1 MERRVRVRFAPS
13 PTGALHIG
21 GVRTALYNYLFARQ
35 HGGDMLLRIE
45 DTDSTRFVPGAEEYI
60 LEALDWLGIG
70 IDEGLRMSQKSK
82 VEGQKTIEAVGSH
95 GPYRQSERREIYHR
109 YVKQLLDSGH
119 AYIAFDTPEELDAK
133 RAEIPNFQYDARTR
147 MQMRNSLTMAAD
159 EVQQLLDKGEKYV
172 VRFKVE
178 PDEDVHVH
186 DLIRGEVVINSNIL
200 DDKVLYKSADD
211 LPTYHLAN
219 IVDDH
224 LMEISHVIRGEE
236 WLPSAPLHVLLY
248 RAFGWED
255 TMPHFAHLPLLLKP
269 DGNGKLSKRDG
280 DRLGFP
286 VFPLEFHNEKD
297 GTVSSGYRESGYLPE
312 AVINFLALLGWHG
325 SGDQEMYTMDE
336 LIKDFSLDR
345 VSKSGAKFD
354 YEKGKWFNHQYLQL
368 RSNEELAEMFR
379 PVLEEK
385 LSTFNFQPD
394 DFSQLSTLN
403 SKLPT
408 IVGLVKD
415 RVNFVPELW
424 EQADF
429 FFVAP
434 TGYDEKSLK
443 KRWKEDSPKHMQEL
457 LALLETVSEDDWHKN
472 EQIVNDQMVN
482 THWYLDDVVM
492 PWIAEKEYG
501 VGIVMNAFRIC
512 LVGAAR
518 GPHIWNIT
526 DVLGKEETLRRV
538 RTALQNIR

>member
-1 MERRVRVRFAPS
+1 MTKVRVRFAPS

-21 GVRTALYNYLFARQ
+21 GVRTALFNYLFARQ

-60 LEALDWLGIG
+60 TESLAWLGIE
-70 IDEGLRMSQKSK
+70 IDEGICQDAPNGK
-82 VEGQKTIEAVGSH
+82 GDH
-95 GPYRQSERREIYHR
+95 GPYRQSERREIYHK
-109 YVKQLLDSGH
+109 YVDQLLASGH
-119 AYIAFDTPEELDAK
+119 AYIAFDTPEQLEAK
-133 RAEIPNFQYDARTR
+133 RTEIANFQYDARTR
-147 MQMRNSLTMAAD
+147 EQMVNSLTLSKEEVDARIAA
-159 EVQQLLDKGEKYV
+159 GEKYV

-178 PDEDVHVH
+178 PNIDVHVH

-248 RAFGWED
+248 KAFGWED
-255 TMPHFAHLPLLLKP
+255 TMPQFAHLPLLLKP

-286 VFPLEFHNEKD
+286 VFPLEFHNQKD
-297 GTVSSGYRESGYLPE
+297 GSVSSGYREEGYYPE
-312 AVINFLALLGWHG
+312 AVINFLALLGWHAT
-325 SGDQEMYTMDE
+325 GDQEMYTMQE
-336 LIKDFSLDR
+336 LIEQFSLER

-354 YEKGKWFNHQYLQL
+354 YEKGKWFNHQSLQL
-368 RSNEELAEMFR
+368 RSNEELAEQFM
-379 PVLEEK
+379 PYLEAK
-385 LSTFNFQPD
+385 GLSGD
-394 DFSQLSTLN
+394 VA
-403 SKLPT
+403 KVAKV
-408 IVGLVKD
+408 IGLTKD
-415 RVNFVPELW
+415 RVNFVSELW
-424 EQADF
+424 EQVNF
-429 FFVAP
+429 FIVAP
-434 TGYDEKSLK
+434 EEYDEKSLK
-443 KRWKEDSPKHMQEL
+443 KRWKEDSPKHMTEM
-457 LALLETVSEDDWHKN
+457 LALLEAHEDWSA
-472 EQIVNDQMVN
+472 EG
-482 THWYLDDVVM
+482 LDNLIM

-526 DVLGKEETLRRV
+526 DVLGKEETLARV
-538 RTALQNIR
+538 RTALKNLR

>member
-1 MERRVRVRFAPS
+1 MERKVRVRFAPS

-21 GVRTALYNYLFARQ
+21 GVRTSLFNYLFARQ

-60 LEALDWLGIG
+60 TESLAWLGIE
-70 IDEGLRMSQKSK
+70 IDEGICQDAPNGK
-82 VEGQKTIEAVGSH
+82 GDH
-95 GPYRQSERREIYHR
+95 GPYRQSERREIYHK
-109 YVKQLLDSGH
+109 YVDQLLASGN
-119 AYIAFDTPEELDAK
+119 AYIAFDTPEQLEAK
-133 RAEIPNFQYDARTR
+133 RAGVANFQYDARTR
-147 MQMRNSLTMAAD
+147 EQMVNSLTLSKE
-159 EVQQLLDKGEKYV
+159 EVEARIEAGEKYV

-178 PDEDVHVH
+178 PNIDVHVH

-248 RAFGWED
+248 KAFGWED
-255 TMPHFAHLPLLLKP
+255 TMPQFAHLPLLLKP

-286 VFPLEFHNEKD
+286 VFPLEFRNQKD
-297 GTVSSGYRESGYLPE
+297 GSVSSGYREEGYYPE
-312 AVINFLALLGWHG
+312 AVINFLALLGWHAT
-325 SGDQEMYTMDE
+325 GDQEMYTMQE
-336 LIKDFSLDR
+336 LIEQFSLER

-368 RSNEELAEMFR
+368 KSNEELAEQFM
-379 PVLEEK
+379 PYLEAKGVLVDK
-385 LSTFNFQPD
+385 V
-394 DFSQLSTLN
+394 
-403 SKLPT
+403 
-408 IVGLVKD
+408 IVAKVIGLTKD
-415 RVNFVPELW
+415 RVNFVSELW
-424 EQADF
+424 EQVNF

-434 TGYDEKSLK
+434 AEYDEKSLK
-443 KRWKEDSPKHMQEL
+443 KRWKEDSPKHMTEM
-457 LALLETVSEDDWHKN
+457 LALLETHEDWSA
-472 EQIVNDQMVN
+472 EG
-482 THWYLDDVVM
+482 LDNLIM

-526 DVLGKEETLRRV
+526 DVLGKEETLARV
-538 RTALQNIR
+538 RTALEKLG

>member
-1 MERRVRVRFAPS
+1 MNRKVRVRFAPS

-21 GVRTALYNYLFARQ
+21 GVRTALFNYLFARQ
-35 HGGDMLLRIE
+35 HGGEMLLRIE

-60 LEALDWLGIG
+60 TESLAWLGIE
-70 IDEGLRMSQKSK
+70 IDEGICQDAPNGK
-82 VEGQKTIEAVGSH
+82 GDH
-95 GPYRQSERREIYHR
+95 GPYRQSERREIYHQ
-109 YVKQLLDSGH
+109 YVDQLLASGN
-119 AYIAFDTPEELDAK
+119 AYIAFDTPEQLEAK
-133 RAEIPNFQYDARTR
+133 RAEIANFQYDARTR
-147 MQMRNSLTMAAD
+147 EQMVNSLTLSKEEVETRIAA
-159 EVQQLLDKGEKYV
+159 GEKYV

-178 PDEDVHVH
+178 PNIDVHVH

-248 RAFGWED
+248 KAFGWED
-255 TMPHFAHLPLLLKP
+255 TMPQFAHLPLLLKP

-286 VFPLEFHNEKD
+286 VFPLEFHNQKD
-297 GTVSSGYRESGYLPE
+297 GSVSSGYREEGYYPE
-312 AVINFLALLGWHG
+312 AVINFLALLGWHAT
-325 SGDQEMYTMDE
+325 GDQEMYTMQE
-336 LIKDFSLDR
+336 LIEQFSLER

-368 RSNEELAEMFR
+368 RSNEELAEQFM
-379 PVLEEK
+379 PYLEAK
-385 LSTFNFQPD
+385 GLSGDKATVA
-394 DFSQLSTLN
+394 
-403 SKLPT
+403 KV
-408 IVGLVKD
+408 IGLTKD
-415 RVNFVPELW
+415 RVNFVSELW
-424 EQADF
+424 EQVNF

-434 TGYDEKSLK
+434 TEYDEKSLK
-443 KRWKEDSPKHMQEL
+443 KRWKEDSPKHMTEM
-457 LALLETVSEDDWHKN
+457 LALLEAHDDWSA
-472 EQIVNDQMVN
+472 EG
-482 THWYLDDVVM
+482 LDNLIM

-526 DVLGKEETLRRV
+526 DVLGKEETLCRV
-538 RTALQNIR
+538 RTALEKLG

>member
-60 LEALDWLGIG
+60 LESLNWLGIH
-70 IDEGLRMSQKSK
+70 IDEGLRMRNDR
-82 VEGQKTIEAVGSH
+82 TIETVGNH
-95 GPYRQSERREIYHR
+95 GPYRQSERREIYHQ
-109 YVKQLLDSGH
+109 YVKQLLNSGC
-119 AYIAFDTPEELDAK
+119 AYYAFDTPAELETK
-133 RAEIPNFQYDARTR
+133 RQEISNFQYDARTR
-147 MQMRNSLTMAAD
+147 LQMRNSLTMPAE
-159 EVQQLLDKGEKYV
+159 EVAERIAKGEQYV

-178 PDEDVHVH
+178 PNEDIHVH

-248 RAFGWED
+248 RAFGWSD
-255 TMPHFAHLPLLLKP
+255 TMPEFAHLPLLLKP

-297 GTVSSGYRESGYLPE
+297 GTVSSGYRESGYFPE
-312 AVINFLALLGWHG
+312 AVINFLALLGWHAT
-325 SGDQEMYTMDE
+325 GDQELFTMDE
-336 LIKDFSLDR
+336 LIAQFSLDR

-354 YEKGKWFNHQYLQL
+354 YEKGKWFNHQYLQIH
-368 RSNEELAEMFR
+368 SNEDLAERFIPILAKHHISEESGQRQGLIAERSFR
-379 PVLEEK
+379 ETVAM
-385 LSTFNFQPD
+385 
-394 DFSQLSTLN
+394 
-403 SKLPT
+403 

-424 EQADF
+424 DQTNF
-429 FFVAP
+429 FFEAP
-434 TGYDEKSLK
+434 TEYDEKSLK
-443 KRWKEDSPKHMQEL
+443 KRWKDDSPQHMQEL
-457 LALLETVSEDDWHKN
+457 LTLLEEVDEHDWHKVTKGGDIDG
-472 EQIVNDQMVN
+472 ECIPD
-482 THWYLDDVVM
+482 HWYLDDVVM
-492 PWIAEKEYG
+492 PWINKKEYG

-526 DVLGKEETLRRV
+526 DILGKEETLNRV
-538 RTALQNIR
+538 RAALSRLG

>member
-70 IDEGLRMSQKSK
+70 IDEGLRQKK
-82 VEGQKTIEAVGSH
+82 GTKEIEAVGEH
-95 GPYRQSERREIYHR
+95 GPYRQSERREIYHQ

-119 AYIAFDTPEELDAK
+119 AYIAFDTPEELEAK

-147 MQMRNSLTMAAD
+147 LQMRNSLIMSAEEVSELMA
-159 EVQQLLDKGEKYV
+159 KGEKYV

-178 PDEDVHVH
+178 PNEDVHVH

-248 RAFGWED
+248 RAFGWQD
-255 TMPHFAHLPLLLKP
+255 TMPQFAHLPLLLKP

-286 VFPLEFHNEKD
+286 VFPLEFHNQKD

-345 VSKSGAKFD
+345 VSRSGAKFD

-368 RSNEELAEMFR
+368 RSNEELAQMFL
-379 PVLEEK
+379 PVLKEK
-385 LSTFNFQPD
+385 LASVNSPL
-394 DFSQLSTLN
+394 LSTLN
-403 SKLPT
+403 AQLST
-408 IVGLVKD
+408 IAKVIGLTKD

-424 EQADF
+424 EQTNF

-434 TGYDEKSLK
+434 TEYDEKSLK
-443 KRWKEDSPKHMQEL
+443 KRWKEESPRHMQEL
-457 LALLETVSEDDWHKN
+457 MALLETVSEDDWHKSYEATDDN
-472 EQIVNDQMVN
+472 GN
-482 THWYLDDVVM
+482 TVIRWHLDDVVM
-492 PWIAEKEYG
+492 PWIAAHEYG
-501 VGIVMNAFRIC
+501 VGLVMNAFRIC

-518 GPHIWNIT
+518 GPHIWEITNI
-526 DVLGKEETLRRV
+526 LGKEETLKRV
-538 RTALQNIR
+538 NDALKIIG

>member
-1 MERRVRVRFAPS
+1 MNQKVRVRFAPS

-21 GVRTALYNYLFARQ
+21 GVRTALFNYLFARQ
-35 HGGDMLLRIE
+35 HGGEMLLRIE

-60 LEALDWLGIG
+60 TESLAWLGIE
-70 IDEGLRMSQKSK
+70 IDEGICQDAPNGK
-82 VEGQKTIEAVGSH
+82 GDH
-95 GPYRQSERREIYHR
+95 GPYRQSERREIYHQ
-109 YVKQLLDSGH
+109 YVDQLLASGN
-119 AYIAFDTPEELDAK
+119 AYIAFDTPEQLEAK
-133 RAEIPNFQYDARTR
+133 RAEIANFQYDARTR
-147 MQMRNSLTMAAD
+147 EQMVNSLTLSQEEVDARIAA
-159 EVQQLLDKGEKYV
+159 GEKYV

-178 PDEDVHVH
+178 PNIDVHVH

-248 RAFGWED
+248 KAFGWED
-255 TMPHFAHLPLLLKP
+255 TMPQFAHLPLLLKP

-286 VFPLEFHNEKD
+286 VFPLEFHNQKD
-297 GTVSSGYRESGYLPE
+297 GSVSSGYREEGYYPE
-312 AVINFLALLGWHG
+312 AVINFLALLGWHAT
-325 SGDQEMYTMDE
+325 GDQEMYTMQE
-336 LIKDFSLDR
+336 LIEQFSLER

-368 RSNEELAEMFR
+368 RSNEELAEQFM
-379 PVLEEK
+379 PYLEAK
-385 LSTFNFQPD
+385 GLSGDKATVA
-394 DFSQLSTLN
+394 
-403 SKLPT
+403 KV
-408 IVGLVKD
+408 IGLTKD
-415 RVNFVPELW
+415 RVNFVSELW
-424 EQADF
+424 EQVNF

-434 TGYDEKSLK
+434 TDYDEKSLK
-443 KRWKEDSPKHMQEL
+443 KRWKEDSPKHMTEM
-457 LALLETVSEDDWHKN
+457 LALLEAHDDWSA
-472 EQIVNDQMVN
+472 EG
-482 THWYLDDVVM
+482 LDNLIM

-538 RTALQNIR
+538 RTALEKLG

>member
-1 MERRVRVRFAPS
+1 MNRKVRVRFAPS

-21 GVRTALYNYLFARQ
+21 GVRTALFNYLFARQ

-60 LEALDWLGIG
+60 TESLAWLGIE
-70 IDEGLRMSQKSK
+70 IDEGICQDAPNGK
-82 VEGQKTIEAVGSH
+82 GDH
-95 GPYRQSERREIYHR
+95 GPYRQSERCEIYHK
-109 YVKQLLDSGH
+109 YVDQLLASGN
-119 AYIAFDTPEELDAK
+119 AYIAFDTPEQLEAK
-133 RAEIPNFQYDARTR
+133 RAEVANFQYDARTR
-147 MQMRNSLTMAAD
+147 EQMVNSLTLSKE
-159 EVQQLLDKGEKYV
+159 EVEARIEAGEKYV

-178 PDEDVHVH
+178 PNIDVHVH

-248 RAFGWED
+248 KAFGWED
-255 TMPHFAHLPLLLKP
+255 TMPQFAHLPLLLKP

-286 VFPLEFHNEKD
+286 VFPLEFHNQKD
-297 GTVSSGYRESGYLPE
+297 GSVSSGYREEGYYPE
-312 AVINFLALLGWHG
+312 AVINFLALLGWHAT
-325 SGDQEMYTMDE
+325 GDQEMYTMQE
-336 LIKDFSLDR
+336 LIEQFSLER

-368 RSNEELAEMFR
+368 KSNEELAEQFM
-379 PVLEEK
+379 PYLEAKGVLVDK
-385 LSTFNFQPD
+385 A
-394 DFSQLSTLN
+394 
-403 SKLPT
+403 
-408 IVGLVKD
+408 IVAKVIGLTKD
-415 RVNFVPELW
+415 RVNFVSELW
-424 EQADF
+424 EQVNF

-434 TGYDEKSLK
+434 AEYDEKSLK
-443 KRWKEDSPKHMQEL
+443 KRWKEDSPKHMTEM
-457 LALLETVSEDDWHKN
+457 LALLETHEDWSA
-472 EQIVNDQMVN
+472 EG
-482 THWYLDDVVM
+482 LDNLIM

-526 DVLGKEETLRRV
+526 DVLGKEETLARV
-538 RTALQNIR
+538 RTALEKLG